1 MATERALI
9 TGASA
14 GIGTAFAER
23 LARDR
28 YDLVLVARRRDRL
41 EALAARLRSAHSVNV
56 EVLAADLTNPD
67 ELRRIEGR
75 VVQDPPVSL
84 LINNAGFGGYMPFV
98 EVDADR
104 AEEQIRLHVV
114 AVTRLTRA
122 AFGGM
127 VARKHGAVINVSS
140 RLAFSGSLPSP
151 PLPKRATYA
160 ASKAY
165 INTFTQIL
173 ANELNGTGV
182 QVQALCP
189 GLVKSEF
196 HAGMNLDYSQFPPGM
211 VMMPE
216 AVVASSLEC
225 LERGDVFCLPGLQ
238 DHSLITQISEAER
251 RLLEP
256 PRR

>member
-1 MATERALI
+1 MSKERALI

-14 GIGTAFAER
+14 GIGAAFAER
-23 LARDR
+23 LANDK
-28 YDLVLVARRRDRL
+28 YDLVMVARRRERL
-41 EALAARLRSAHSVNV
+41 EALAGRLRAAHSIDV
-56 EVLAADLTNPD
+56 EVLAADLTNAGD
-67 ELRRIEGR
+67 LRRVEQR
-75 VVQDPPVSL
+75 LAKEPPLSL

-98 EVDADR
+98 ELDADR
-104 AEEQIRLHVV
+104 AEEQIRLHVI

-122 AFGGM
+122 ALASM

-140 RLAFSGSLPSP
+140 RLAFSGSMPSP

-173 ANELNGTGV
+173 ADELAGTGV
-182 QVQALCP
+182 HVQALCP

-216 AVVASSLEC
+216 AVAAASLEC
-225 LERGDVFCLPGLQ
+225 LARGEVFCLPGLQ
-238 DHSLITQISEAER
+238 DYSLVTQISEAER

>member
-14 GIGTAFAER
+14 GIGAAFAER
-23 LARDR
+23 LASDK
-28 YDLVLVARRRDRL
+28 YDLVLVARHRDRL
-41 EALAARLRSAHSVNV
+41 ETLAARLRTAHSVNV
-56 EVLAADLTNPD
+56 EVLAADLTKPD
-67 ELRRIEGR
+67 DLRRVEER
-75 VVQDPPVSL
+75 ATLAPLVSL

-98 EVDADR
+98 ELDADR

-114 AVTRLTRA
+114 ALTRLTRA
-122 AFGGM
+122 AIGGM
-127 VARKHGAVINVSS
+127 VTRKHGAVINVSS
-140 RLAFSGSLPSP
+140 RLAFSGSMPSP
-151 PLPKRATYA
+151 PLPRRATYA
-160 ASKAY
+160 ATKAY

-173 ANELNGTGV
+173 ANELESTGV
-182 QVQALCP
+182 RVQALCP

-196 HAGMNLDYSQFPPGM
+196 HKDMNLDYSQFPPGM

-216 AVVASSLEC
+216 AVAAASLEC
-225 LERGDVFCLPGLQ
+225 LEQGDVFCLPGLQ
-238 DHSLITQISEAER
+238 DKSLITQISEAER

>member
-1 MATERALI
+1 MSNERALI

-14 GIGTAFAER
+14 GIGAAFADR
-23 LARDR
+23 LARDK
-28 YDLVLVARRRDRL
+28 YDLVVVARRRERLDR
-41 EALAARLRSAHSVNV
+41 LAARLHAEHSVNL
-56 EVLAADLTNPD
+56 EVLAADLTKAD
-67 ELRRIEGR
+67 DLRRVEQR
-75 VVQDPPVSL
+75 LAQDPPVSL

-98 EVDADR
+98 QLDPDH
-104 AEEQIRLHVV
+104 AEEQIRLHVL

-122 AFGGM
+122 ALGGM

-140 RLAFSGSLPSP
+140 RLAFSGSMPSP

-165 INTFTQIL
+165 INTFTQVL
-173 ANELNGTGV
+173 ANELEGTGV
-182 QVQALCP
+182 HVQALCP

-216 AVVASSLEC
+216 AVAAASLEC
-225 LERGDVFCLPGLQ
+225 LGRGDVFCLPGLLDYGLLAQ
-238 DHSLITQISEAER
+238 LSEAER